1 VAIKASSAQQIE
13 ALVTDLIAGG
23 VQREVAVARL
33 TVLGARA
40 VERLIAIADSDASS
54 AARAAAFRT
63 LEGIADP
70 RALDAALRAIASPDA
85 TVATAAI
92 GAGRVFIR
100 GPRGASVVEA
110 VTTTA
115 LDRERPEAIRLAA
128 LRALTD
134 LERSTIAPLLATLAS
149 DPSPAIRS
157 EAALHD
163 GARGRRKA
171 LDPSAALSR
180 AAEQELPDAARVLQA
195 AIVSA
200 GDTAAL
206 PLLLSIIDR
215 VREREAQEP
224 PGRRMEW
231 TTARAAAHAAL
242 AKRGSRIAL
251 YDLRESLEA
260 ADGPLPVEFLAA
272 LSSVGDASCLGAIA
286 GTYVR
291 SAAPDA
297 PQHDWWRR
305 HLADAFKTIVRRE
318 KITRRHAAIKKIEK
332 RWKNAL
338 EALWPGGAGKAPAC
352 Q

>member
-1 VAIKASSAQQIE
+1 VTIRASSSKQIDT
-13 ALVTDLIAGG
+13 LVTDLIAGG

-70 RALDAALRAIASPDA
+70 RALDAALRAIVSPDE
-85 TVATAAI
+85 TVASAAI
-92 GAGRVFIR
+92 GVGRVFIR
-100 GPRGASVVEA
+100 GPRGASVVDA

-115 LDRERPEAIRLAA
+115 LDDARPDAIRLAA

-157 EAALHD
+157 EVALHD
-163 GARGRRKA
+163 RAHGRRKA
-171 LDPSAALSR
+171 LDPSEALSR

-206 PLLLSIIDR
+206 PLLLAIIER

-272 LSSVGDASCLGAIA
+272 LSSVGDASCLEAIA

-305 HLADAFKTIVRRE
+305 HLADAFRTIVART
-318 KITRRHAAIKKIEK
+318 KLTRRSAVARRIET
-332 RWKNAL
+332 RWPGAL
-338 EALWPGGAGKAPAC
+338 QQLWPGRARKP
-352 Q
+352 